1 MTNVE
6 PQVGPSTPDNSNN
19 YLWGEERREDRIPQ
33 ATHQNKWFLC
43 QTQGA
48 FWGPTNTIIPTTP
61 TPLSNKFLLVSYVVG

>member
-1 MTNVE
+1 MTTVE
-6 PQVGPSTPDNSNN
+6 PLVGPSTPDNSNN
-19 YLWGEERREDRIPQ
+19 LWGGERGDDRIPQ

-48 FWGPTNTIIPTTP
+48 FGGLPKPSPPTTP